1 MKGFHLPWFP
11 QLLQA
16 AVARRPSSLTR
27 ILCVRQVERLESEL
41 HELRAR
47 SARDTHNLGVQLATE
62 GADKASRISEYERKL
77 QLAREQHEE
86 MVARYEE
93 QLRTLRREA
102 ESEASSLQGNLGEL
116 QRQKTLQ
123 GEELMATLRTLSAE
137 KEESERSLMEKLKQ
151 QEAAAEQ
158 EKAMLRSRADRL
170 SRLQDQ
176 AIAAGGSTK
185 ARAML
190 YWESMK
196 SKTPKY
202 RFTFSFLFES
212 PISVLRLSR

>member
-1 MKGFHLPWFP
+1 
-11 QLLQA
+11 
-16 AVARRPSSLTR
+16 
-27 ILCVRQVERLESEL
+27 
-41 HELRAR
+41 
-47 SARDTHNLGVQLATE
+47 
-62 GADKASRISEYERKL
+62 
-77 QLAREQHEE
+77 

-196 SKTPKY
+196 SKTRLASSIPWRGRADAWPGAAAMRAVREPLHTHVTKPQ
-202 RFTFSFLFES
+202 S
-212 PISVLRLSR
+212 PQSEDNVKHDAWSHGWSWSPCWGCIWCMVPPVNLCTCKGSASALGARWSA